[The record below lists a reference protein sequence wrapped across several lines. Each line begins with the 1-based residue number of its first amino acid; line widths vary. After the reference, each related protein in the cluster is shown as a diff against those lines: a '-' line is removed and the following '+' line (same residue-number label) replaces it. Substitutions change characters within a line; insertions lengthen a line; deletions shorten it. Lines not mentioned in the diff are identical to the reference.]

1 MLDYAARRR
10 LVAAALGVAL
20 LGALWLA
27 FARAE
32 EPSGEI
38 VTVLQ
43 PGENLVGWIADEAPV
58 GDLFAAAP
66 AIEVVWAWDAQG
78 HRWQA
83 ASPRAPDELHSL
95 QTLRPGMGLLVWV
108 GGDQPVE
115 WRRSAVPARGLVELW
130 PGRNLV
136 AWAGPD
142 DSSIAWLSKG
152 IGVSLVS
159 AGVPSSGE
167 TGWSIYDP
175 EDAATAEAFP
185 AVSRGDALWVDVS
198 RNINW
203 LQPTGVL
210 PAIEFPGGAAQSL
223 REQARSDLESV
234 LEFYGENYG
243 IQADFAQLTVYVP
256 KDYDSW
262 AESLG
267 ITPTAEGRD
276 NFDYLGAHA
285 SVDGNYFLVPQS
297 DFSVGVRGALGQT
310 GVRYTFTHEYFHAL
324 QSHLS
329 PHGLVTNWLI
339 EGVARWMQ
347 VQHGDA
353 DGFED
358 WDRFYAQK
366 IDVVRNQREVPDHPI
381 ISRVTSLE
389 SVELHQ
395 VGSYEWGAV
404 ASELLAEHA
413 GENALVEFWRLL
425 GDPLDESGLSWREV
439 FPVAFGVSTTDFY
452 SVFCRF
458 RRGETMLDYAGDS
471 PPCLDDDVRMVS
483 GVLVDD
489 DGTAISGALISV
501 KPLDGTGSIN
511 LGARTDSRGRFTIR
525 FSGIGVIR
533 TLGIPGIPVEFSVE
547 SLRVRVVVNDLCE
560 GWYAADGLVGRTAA
574 TIPFEDNVADIRIQ
588 LPAETCRRIEGA
600 VVGPD
605 GVGLPGAKI
614 SLFSSRGA
622 DEQSYTA
629 SDGSFAFRGVPP
641 HGLYSLGVH
650 LRDGCT
656 IRFAGGDDVTDS
668 HVGTDRWSAADLN
681 GIRVVVDDVTDS
693 YVGTHNWSAADLNG
707 IRVVVPENACRWEV
721 RGRLV
726 DSAGEGVANGSVR
739 LHLRDETGPSPGRV
753 LSTELDGSFSYVV
766 PLPGEYQIA
775 SEYQGCRWYYSEG
788 GGATFDRNEAALLSL
803 RTRDVSGLV
812 VRLTED
818 DCRWAVRGRLI
829 DFYGDGAAGER
840 VVLCHH
846 DETRLGPHCR
856 EQQTEPD
863 GSFSFAVP
871 QPGEYQIQM
880 ISSWSQHCRRWYYS
894 EDGGVTLDRNE
905 AALLSL
911 RTGGISDLV
920 LRVPEAA
927 WC

>member
-1 MLDYAARRR
+1 MLDYAARRW
-10 LVAAALGVAL
+10 LVAAALGAAL

-66 AIEVVWAWDAQG
+66 AIEVVWAWDAEG
-78 HRWQA
+78 RRWQVA
-83 ASPRAPDELHSL
+83 APRAPDELHSL

-152 IGVSLVS
+152 IGISLVS

-210 PAIEFPGGAAQSL
+210 PAIEFPGGASQSL
-223 REQARSDLESV
+223 QEQARSDLESV
-234 LEFYGENYG
+234 LEFYGENYA

-262 AESLG
+262 AESVG
-267 ITPTAEGRD
+267 ITPTTKGRD
-276 NFDYLGAHA
+276 EFWAHA
-285 SVDGNYFLVPQS
+285 GLDGKYFLVPQS
-297 DFSVGVRGALGQT
+297 GFLAGVRGALGQT
-310 GVRYTFTHEYFHAL
+310 GVRYTFTHEYFHVL
-324 QSHLS
+324 QAHLS
-329 PHGLVTNWLI
+329 PHWLVTNWLL

-366 IDVVRNQREVPDHPI
+366 IDVVRSQREVPDHPI

-425 GDPLDESGLSWREV
+425 GDSLDESGLSWREV

-471 PPCLDDDVRMVS
+471 PPCLDGDVRMVS

-525 FSGIGVIR
+525 FSDIGVMVETR
-533 TLGIPGIPVEFSVE
+533 GIPVEFSVE
-547 SLRVRVVVNDLCE
+547 SLKVRVAISELCA

-574 TIPFEDNVADIRIQ
+574 AIPFEDNVADIRIQ

-600 VVGPD
+600 VVGPE
-605 GVGLPGAKI
+605 GVGLPGAKV

-622 DEQSYTA
+622 REQRYTA

-656 IRFAGGDDVTDS
+656 IWFAGGEDVADS
-668 HVGTDRWSAADLN
+668 PVGTDRWSAD
-681 GIRVVVDDVTDS
+681 
-693 YVGTHNWSAADLNG
+693 DLNG
-707 IRVVVPENACRWEV
+707 IRVVVPENACRWAV

-739 LHLRDETGPSPGRV
+739 LHLRDETGPSPGWV
-753 LSTELDGSFSYVV
+753 LSTEQDGSFSHVV

-803 RTRDVSGLV
+803 RTQNVSGLV

-818 DCRWAVRGRLI
+818 ECRWAVRGRLI

-840 VVLCHH
+840 VALCRH
-846 DETRLGPHCR
+846 DETRLAPHCR
-856 EQQTEPD
+856 ERQTEPD

-871 QPGEYQIQM
+871 QPGEYQIQV
-880 ISSWSQHCRRWYYS
+880 ISSWKQHCRRWYYS
-894 EDGGVTLDRNE
+894 EGGGVTLDRNE

>member
-1 MLDYAARRR
+1 MLDYAVRRR
-10 LVAAALGVAL
+10 LVAAALCVAL

-78 HRWQA
+78 RRWQA

-115 WRRSAVPARGLVELW
+115 WRRSAVPARGLVELR

-152 IGVSLVS
+152 IGISLVS
-159 AGVPSSGE
+159 AGALNGGE
-167 TGWSIYDP
+167 TSWSIYDP

-210 PAIEFPGGAAQSL
+210 PTIEFPGGASQSL

-276 NFDYLGAHA
+276 DFDYLGAHA
-285 SVDGNYFLVPQS
+285 SPTGKYFLVPQS

-329 PHGLVTNWLI
+329 PHWLVVTNWLL

-366 IDVVRNQREVPDHPI
+366 IDVVRSQREVPDHPV

-389 SVELHQ
+389 SVELHR

-425 GDPLDESGLSWREV
+425 GDSLDESGLSWREV

-489 DGTAISGALISV
+489 AGAAISGALISV

-525 FSGIGVIR
+525 FSDIGVR
-533 TLGIPGIPVEFSVE
+533 VETPGIPVEFSVE
-547 SLRVRVVVNDLCE
+547 SLRVRVVISDLCE

-574 TIPFEDNVADIRIQ
+574 AIPFEDNVADIRIQ
-588 LPAETCRRIEGA
+588 LTAETCRRIEGV

-605 GVGLPGAKI
+605 GVGLPGVEVAL
-614 SLFSSRGA
+614 SNSSGVRG
-622 DEQSYTA
+622 QNYTA
-629 SDGSFAFRGVPP
+629 ADGSFAFTVLSYDVY
-641 HGLYSLGVH
+641 GLYISLS
-650 LRDGCT
+650 
-656 IRFAGGDDVTDS
+656 DS
-668 HVGTDRWSAADLN
+668 
-681 GIRVVVDDVTDS
+681 
-693 YVGTHNWSAADLNG
+693 
-707 IRVVVPENACRWEV
+707 
-721 RGRLV
+721 
-726 DSAGEGVANGSVR
+726 
-739 LHLRDETGPSPGRV
+739 
-753 LSTELDGSFSYVV
+753 
-766 PLPGEYQIA
+766 
-775 SEYQGCRWYYSEG
+775 
-788 GGATFDRNEAALLSL
+788 
-803 RTRDVSGLV
+803 
-812 VRLTED
+812 
-818 DCRWAVRGRLI
+818 
-829 DFYGDGAAGER
+829 
-840 VVLCHH
+840 
-846 DETRLGPHCR
+846 
-856 EQQTEPD
+856 
-863 GSFSFAVP
+863 
-871 QPGEYQIQM
+871 
-880 ISSWSQHCRRWYYS
+880 
-894 EDGGVTLDRNE
+894 
-905 AALLSL
+905 
-911 RTGGISDLV
+911 
-920 LRVPEAA
+920 
-927 WC
+927 

>member
-1 MLDYAARRR
+1 MLDYAARRW
-10 LVAAALGVAL
+10 LVAAALGAAL

-66 AIEVVWAWDAQG
+66 AIEVVWAWDARS

-95 QTLRPGMGLLVWV
+95 HTLRPGMGLLVWV

-167 TGWSIYDP
+167 TSWSIYDP

-210 PAIEFPGGAAQSL
+210 PAIEFPGGAPQLLQDRVRA
-223 REQARSDLESV
+223 DVESM
-234 LEFYGENYG
+234 LDFYGETYA
-243 IQADFAQLTVYVP
+243 IQADFADLTIYLP
-256 KDYDSW
+256 KDR
-262 AESLG
+262 ESFNAVANADHRLE
-267 ITPTAEGRD
+267 PWTAEEWEHRGGWA
-276 NFDYLGAHA
+276 NFSAA
-285 SVDGNYFLVPQS
+285 IAKQVVAA
-297 DFSVGVRGALGQT
+297 GVESSPRLT
-310 GVRYTFTHEYFHAL
+310 LSHEYFHVI
-324 QSHLS
+324 QHHLRRHS
-329 PHGLVTNWLI
+329 DHSDPILATDAIPNWLN
-339 EGVARWMQ
+339 EGTADWMAWY
-347 VQHGDA
+347 H
-353 DGFED
+353 
-358 WDRFYAQK
+358 
-366 IDVVRNQREVPDHPI
+366 REVQGFGGYHGYADRDRALANA
-381 ISRVTSLE
+381 SRELRSKRASLSLE
-389 SVELHQ
+389 SSQQPYTH
-395 VGSYEWGAV
+395 GHV
-404 ASELLAEHA
+404 AADLLAQRA
-413 GENALVEFWRLL
+413 GGGALIEFWRLTGRSTAASSADNSL
-425 GDPLDESGLSWREV
+425 TKFWREV
-439 FPVAFGVSTTDFY
+439 FLEAFGVSAADFY
-452 SVFCRF
+452 SAFCRF
-458 RRGETMLDYAGDS
+458 RRGETVPDYSGDS
-471 PPCLDDDVRMVS
+471 PLCLDDDVRMLS

-489 DGTAISGALISV
+489 DGAAISGAAIRV
-501 KPLDGTGSIN
+501 VPLDHTGVSGGVDHLGGWVYLGGRTNSQGRFTLRFANVSWPSRDITATDIDIDIGRGP
-511 LGARTDSRGRFTIR
+511 LGARVAIS
-525 FSGIGVIR
+525 
-533 TLGIPGIPVEFSVE
+533 EM
-547 SLRVRVVVNDLCE
+547 CA

-574 TIPFEDNVADIRIQ
+574 AIPFEDNVADIRIQ

-600 VVGPD
+600 VVGPE
-605 GVGLPGAKI
+605 GVGLSGAKV

-622 DEQSYTA
+622 REQRYTA

-656 IRFAGGDDVTDS
+656 IWFAGGEDVTDS
-668 HVGTDRWSAADLN
+668 PVGTDRWSAN
-681 GIRVVVDDVTDS
+681 
-693 YVGTHNWSAADLNG
+693 DLNG

-739 LHLRDETGPSPGRV
+739 LHLRDETGPSPGWV
-753 LSTELDGSFSYVV
+753 LSTEQDGSFSHVV

-803 RTRDVSGLV
+803 RTQNVSGLV

-818 DCRWAVRGRLI
+818 ECRWAVRGRLI

-840 VVLCHH
+840 VALCRH
-846 DETRLGPHCR
+846 DETRLAPHCR
-856 EQQTEPD
+856 ERQTEPD

-871 QPGEYQIQM
+871 QPGEYQIQV
-880 ISSWSQHCRRWYYS
+880 ISSWKQHCRRWYYS
-894 EDGGVTLDRNE
+894 EGGGVTLDRNE